1 VKIAYIVLKGMPL
14 GGGIEKYTDEIGS
27 RLAARGH
34 EIIVYTMKHYGATAG
49 VYQDMK
55 IRTVPSIRRRGIEKM
70 SAAFMATIRNS
81 FENGTDIVHY
91 HAYGPAIFSVIPR
104 LLGKKTV
111 VQGHGLEWKRSRWG
125 WGGRLFLRLSERPSV
140 KFPHRI
146 TVVSKVQQAYLK
158 HKYGVESTY
167 IPTGV
172 NPPQREAPNLIKK
185 YGLNGDD
192 YVLFAARLVKEKGA
206 HYLVRA
212 YNKLNTDLKLVIS
225 GDAVHEDEYKS
236 RLYKLSQGTG
246 KIVFTGFVT
255 GKLLNELFSNAYLFV
270 LPSEIEGLPTVLL
283 EAMSYGN
290 CCLVSDVPENLEA
303 LNRFGYAFR
312 NKDVDDLKDKLT
324 FLMNNRSAVEQF
336 KKDAGDYVIRNYC
349 WDDIATLFEKFY
361 EDVLNIDNLTANRV

>member
-34 EIIVYTMKHYGATAG
+34 EIIVYTMKRYGATAG
-49 VYQDMK
+49 VFQDMR
-55 IRTVPSIRRRGIEKM
+55 IRTVPSIKRRGIEKM

-91 HAYGPAIFSVIPR
+91 HAYGPAIFSIIPR
-104 LLGKKTV
+104 LLGKKVV

-125 WGGRLFLRLSERPSV
+125 WGGRLFLRLSERPSI

-158 HKYGVESTY
+158 QTYGVESTY

-172 NPPQREAPNLIKK
+172 NPPQREAPNLIKR
-185 YGLNGDD
+185 YGLNGND

-212 YNKLNTDLKLVIS
+212 YSKLKTDLKLVIS
-225 GDAVHEDEYKS
+225 GDAEHEDEYKS
-236 RLYKLSQGTG
+236 QLYKLSQGTR
-246 KIVFTGFVT
+246 KIIFTGFVT

-270 LPSEIEGLPTVLL
+270 LPSEIEGLPTALL

-312 NKDVDDLKDKLT
+312 NKDVYDLKDKLA
-324 FLMNNRSAVEQF
+324 FLIKNRSAVEQF
-336 KKDAGDYVIRNYC
+336 KKEVGDYVIRNYC
-349 WDDIATLFEKFY
+349 WDHIATLFEKFY
-361 EDVLNIDNLTANRV
+361 EDVLNIDKLMANRV